1 MSATNREC
9 IGCKNV
15 LKEGSNW
22 LSSCVRNHK
31 YRCIECKR
39 IENRI
44 YERDS
49 RKKPR
54 VNTKKEQLR
63 KIKWKKENK
72 GYVNYINSKRAA
84 AKIKRTPKWANLF
97 LIRKIYEE
105 CSKLI
110 SKYGPNSY
118 HVDHIIPLQG
128 KKVSGFHVEN
138 NLQILKAKDN
148 LSKGNKYNE

>member
-1 MSATNREC
+1 MSVTDREC
-9 IGCKNV
+9 IGCKNL

-84 AKIKRTPKWANLF
+84 AKIKRTPK
-97 LIRKIYEE
+97 
-105 CSKLI
+105 LI